1 MTTSTQLNQ
10 AINCVKWEGEMERYL
25 LFDSAC
31 QGCRDLAAEVESAAG
46 GWLRAR
52 SLHDPR
58 MQELLERA
66 RPGWRWEP
74 TLLIVD
80 GDSLR
85 TYSGAAMASRLV
97 AGVGPRQAARI
108 ARLTQQALRLRASD
122 NRRRFLRI
130 SGG

>member
-1 MTTSTQLNQ
+1 
-10 AINCVKWEGEMERYL
+10 MERYL
-25 LFDSAC
+25 LFDTA
-31 QGCRDLAAEVESAAG
+31 GHARRGLASEVDSAAG

-85 TYSGAAMASRLV
+85 TYTGAAMASRLV

-108 ARLTQQALRLRASD
+108 ARLTHRHCGSEPPTTALPGA
-122 NRRRFLRI
+122 I
-130 SGG
+130 